1 MEYYN
6 LDAILSVGYRIN
18 SKTATKFR
26 RWATQTLREYIVRG
40 YAINPSR
47 ITHNYEQFLEA
58 VEHVKKLLPHGVS
71 IDAGDILDLV
81 KVFAS
86 TWFSLDAYDRSK
98 LPIHGWNKERVE
110 ITATELTEVIAN
122 LKTDLIAKGEAT
134 EFFAQE
140 KQTGALAGIVGN
152 VMQTVFGE
160 DAYPTVEEKAAH
172 LLYFIVK
179 NHPFTDGNKR
189 SGAFAFV
196 WLLRRA

>member
-18 SKTATKFR
+18 SKTATEFR

-86 TWFSLDAYDRSK
+86 TWFSLDAYDRSR

-110 ITATELTEVIAN
+110 ITAIELIEAITN

-140 KQTGALAGIVGN
+140 KQTGVLAGIVGN

-196 WLLRRA
+196 WLLRRT